1 MALTASGATS
11 DCISVPLIA
20 SIAAYLK
27 AVLAALI
34 YLNANA
40 LTYHAPSTPHT
51 RTPHTHLAGTP
62 HILGGVHFNQAGG
75 RVKAIYNPAKAR
87 TGRFSVSSPSLQMVN
102 RSTTVCSALLCSAL
116 LCSAHCS
123 LCGVAL
129 SSLIM
134 MDLI

>member
-34 YLNANA
+34 CLNANA

-62 HILGGVHFNQAGG
+62 HTLGGVHFNQAGG